1 MVQIRGEM
9 GDTAPAFL
17 GRATAQVKGISR
29 LGGFLTVE
37 KRPSP
42 MAAPTVSWGRGE
54 REEEKE
60 VGLEGRSDGCRG
72 VLRVETKFHDF
83 FSSPD

>member
-9 GDTAPAFL
+9 GETVPAFL
-17 GRATAQVKGISR
+17 GRQHRSR
-29 LGGFLTVE
+29 GSADSGVSSQWRNVPHQWQLPQFHGG
-37 KRPSP
+37 
-42 MAAPTVSWGRGE
+42 GE